1 MHSKWHATFTLQR
14 RSEAL
19 TPKLFIDQNVWQ
31 SLSKVFD
38 TSPHKYRSKWKS
50 VYKAAN
56 LFWERFLKEYV
67 PSLQRCQKLL
77 Q

>member
-1 MHSKWHATFTLQR
+1 MFDNHSPRL
-14 RSEAL
+14 
-19 TPKLFIDQNVWQ
+19 
-31 SLSKVFD
+31 FD

-67 PSLQRCQKLL
+67 PSLQRCQKWL